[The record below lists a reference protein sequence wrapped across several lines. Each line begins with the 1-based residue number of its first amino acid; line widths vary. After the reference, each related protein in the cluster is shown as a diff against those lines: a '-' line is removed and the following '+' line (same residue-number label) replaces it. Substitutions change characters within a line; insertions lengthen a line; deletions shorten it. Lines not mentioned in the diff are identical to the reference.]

1 MLRSGSLGHHGLPV
15 STGQRYGS
23 VWFDPGNPPRIV
35 HGPFSRL
42 FALLPA
48 RAPPR
53 WIPIPHE
60 TAAYGH
66 NRTVL
71 RWALKGLVIS
81 AASGKVSGQI
91 GKGPYPASIKGV
103 VRNQQAIRTPEEGSL
118 Y

>member
-15 STGQRYGS
+15 STGQRCGS
-23 VWFDPGNPPRIV
+23 VCFDRGKPPRIV
-35 HGPFSRL
+35 HGPSNRL

-66 NRTVL
+66 IRTVL

-81 AASGKVSGQI
+81 AAPGRLSGQI
-91 GKGPYPASIKGV
+91 AKDPHPA
-103 VRNQQAIRTPEEGSL
+103 
-118 Y
+118 